1 MGYKKLE
8 LQKGNREENNN
19 ETQRQNKKKILS
31 HLKTSVYLAEKNER
45 NKKGGKI
52 VVRLKRKIEIPKN

>member
-1 MGYKKLE
+1 MK
-8 LQKGNREENNN
+8 
-19 ETQRQNKKKILS
+19 KKKILS